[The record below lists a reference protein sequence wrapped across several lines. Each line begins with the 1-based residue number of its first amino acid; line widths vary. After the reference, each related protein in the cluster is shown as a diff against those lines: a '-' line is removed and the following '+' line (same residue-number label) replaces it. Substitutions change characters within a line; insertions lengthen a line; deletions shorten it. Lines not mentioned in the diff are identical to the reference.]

1 MAKGTCLCQGIEITT
16 SIEPKATVACSC
28 TSCQACSSAP
38 FTINLVYPK
47 GTIEVTK
54 GKEHVKIF
62 KGEQVSLSC
71 DQGSWDLPICCD
83 KYMPLVHSSKIPTWL
98 TMNANHVETAESGNE
113 VLRHFCDTCGNA
125 VYTQAVDGTCYVK
138 APVMKGLHNDPVAHI
153 FTRNLPAWAEDVKT
167 GDRKKGGASS

>member
-62 KGEQVSLSC
+62 K
-71 DQGSWDLPICCD
+71 
-83 KYMPLVHSSKIPTWL
+83 
-98 TMNANHVETAESGNE
+98 ETAESGNE